1 LSWISK
7 SRKFPR
13 ILPEIYFFIRNFVVG
28 GLLLFPATDVMSTPQ
43 LGHVPQC
50 LGEIAH
56 VSLRD
61 MENVAIRVKT
71 DEVKQ
76 VFI

>member
-1 LSWISK
+1 
-7 SRKFPR
+7 
-13 ILPEIYFFIRNFVVG
+13 VVG
-28 GLLLFPATDVMSTPQ
+28 GLLLFPAADVMSTPQ
-43 LGHVPQC
+43 FGHVPQC